1 MAVESTY
8 VAVDLGAES
17 GRTVLGHFDGQ
28 RMALEEVHRFSNTPV
43 RLPNGLHWDALR
55 IVQEV
60 KNGLASAVRNGG
72 RIESLGVDSWGVDFG
87 LLDRDGALI
96 SNPYHYRDARTDGM
110 DERAFGRVPKE
121 QIYATTGIQF
131 MPINTLNQLLAME
144 GSPLLAAAQTLL
156 MIPDLIGYWI
166 TGVRA
171 CESTNASTTQLYD
184 PRSGDWAYGLLER
197 LGLPARVFG
206 EIVPPGTRLGPLL
219 PEVAE
224 ETGVGGDVPV
234 TAVASHDT
242 ASAVVAVPAE
252 DENFAYISSGT
263 WSLMGVELPEPA
275 ITEEGMRANFT
286 NEGGFGGTTRFLK
299 NVMGLWLLQEC
310 RRTWAREGRDYSYEE
325 LAHLAEAS
333 PATGS
338 LVDPDHPAFLRPG
351 DMPGRIRRFC
361 QETGQAPPEEPGAVV
376 RCVLESLALKY
387 RWVIERA
394 EEITGRRVDAIH
406 VVGGGVRNELLCQLT
421 ANATRLPVRAGP
433 VEATALGNLMVQAYS
448 RGHVGSLEEI
458 RAVVRASPVE
468 VRDYL
473 PAGGT
478 EEWESAYGRLRKVME
493 ANVQLDR
500 EGANVE

>member
-1 MAVESTY
+1 MES
-8 VAVDLGAES
+8 VFLAVDLGAES
-17 GRTVLGHFDGQ
+17 GRTVLGRFDGE
-28 RMALEEVHRFSNTPV
+28 RMALEEVHRFPNTPV
-43 RLPNGLHWDALR
+43 RLPDGLHWDVLR

-60 KNGLASAVRNGG
+60 KNGLARAASNGG

-110 DERAFGRVPKE
+110 DQRAFDRVPRDE
-121 QIYATTGIQF
+121 IYATTGIQF
-131 MPINTLNQLLAME
+131 MPINTLYQLLAME
-144 GSPLLAAAQTLL
+144 GSPLLEAAKTLL

-171 CESTNASTTQLYD
+171 CEFTNASTTQLYD
-184 PRSGDWAYGLLER
+184 PRSGDWAYGLLEG
-197 LGLPARVFG
+197 LGLPAQIFG
-206 EIVPPGTRLGPLL
+206 EIIPPGTRLGPLL
-219 PEVAE
+219 SEVVE
-224 ETGVGGDVPV
+224 ETGIKGDVPV

-252 DENFAYISSGT
+252 DENFAYLSSGT

-275 ITEEGMRANFT
+275 ITPEGMRANFT
-286 NEGGFGGTTRFLK
+286 NEGGFEGTTRFLK
-299 NVMGLWLLQEC
+299 NVMGLWILQEC
-310 RRTWAREGRDYSYEE
+310 RRAWAREGRDYSYEE
-325 LAHLAEAS
+325 LAHLADAS

-338 LVDPDHPAFLRPG
+338 VVDPDHPAFLRPG

-361 QETGQAPPEEPGAVV
+361 RETGQAQPGAPGAIV

-394 EEITGRRVDAIH
+394 EEITGRRVDTIH
-406 VVGGGVRNELLCQLT
+406 VVGGGVRNKLLCQLT
-421 ANATRLPVRAGP
+421 ADATRRPVRAGP

-448 RGHVGSLEEI
+448 RGYVGSLEEI

-468 VRDYL
+468 VRDYR
-473 PAGGT
+473 PGGNAD
-478 EEWESAYGRLRKVME
+478 EWENAYGRLQEVMN
-493 ANVQLDR
+493 ADVQLER

>member
-1 MAVESTY
+1 MAAESAFL
-8 VAVDLGAES
+8 AVDLGAES
-17 GRTVLGHFDGQ
+17 GRAVLGRFDGQ
-28 RMALEEVHRFSNTPV
+28 RMAIEEVHRFPNTPV
-43 RLPNGLHWDALR
+43 RLPDGLHWDVLR
-55 IVQEV
+55 IVQDV

-110 DERAFGRVPKE
+110 DERAFRRVPKE

-144 GSPLLAAAQTLL
+144 GSPLLAAAQSLL

-171 CESTNASTTQLYD
+171 CESTNASTTQLYG
-184 PRSGDWAYGLLER
+184 PLSGDWAYGLLEK
-197 LGLPARVFG
+197 LGIPARVFG
-206 EIVPPGTRLGPLL
+206 EITPPGTRLGPLL

-224 ETGVGGDVPV
+224 ETGIGGDVPV

-263 WSLMGVELPEPA
+263 WSLMGVELPKPA

-325 LAHLAEAS
+325 LAHLAEAP

-473 PAGGT
+473 PEGGT
-478 EEWESAYGRLRKVME
+478 EEWESAYGQLRKVME
-493 ANVQLDR
+493 ANVQLER
-500 EGANVE
+500 EGANVD